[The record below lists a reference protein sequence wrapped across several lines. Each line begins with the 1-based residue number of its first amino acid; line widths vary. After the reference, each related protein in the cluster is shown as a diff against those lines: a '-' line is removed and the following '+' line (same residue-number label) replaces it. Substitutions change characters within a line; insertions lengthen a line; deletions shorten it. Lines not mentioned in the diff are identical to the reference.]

1 MNVLGA
7 GLREL
12 LGLFVDDGAFAA
24 EIVLV
29 VMLAAASAAL
39 MPNLPLATGAIL
51 LLGCL
56 GVLMASVARAARRR

>member
-7 GLREL
+7 ALREL

>member
-7 GLREL
+7 VLREL

-29 VMLAAASAAL
+29 VMLAAASVAL
-39 MPNLPLATGAIL
+39 IPDLPLATGAIL

-56 GVLMASVARAARRR
+56 GVLMASVARTARRR